1 MIKRILNLLKPEE
14 KKHGVKVTGSIFIVA
29 LLDFVGLASLLPVLY
44 YLLEGGESKMAALYF
59 SLLAVGVILFKS
71 LVSAILSRYQSK
83 YLLGIYKRLSFRLYS
98 NYYNNG
104 LLFIREK
111 GYSTLGHSVNF
122 MCYTFSERILSPL
135 MKMAGELLLVI
146 LVTVALL
153 VYDWRTMA
161 VLYLCFMPFMILY
174 VTIVRKKA
182 KQYGEQEF
190 KAKREQ
196 AKIVTD
202 TFRGYTEL
210 EINDAFPSL
219 QESFLNGADQV
230 SRNRINMETVQMFPR
245 FLSELAVIIGMIIMV
260 LIGGENARMLVGIF
274 AVSAFRLLPALRYLM
289 TGYTQIQNAIPSLEI
304 LEEGIVKSAH
314 LDVVPMGKKSNY
326 NVVSL
331 CNSLEIKNLKF
342 SYGDKTIDLGSHKID
357 KGEYVGFCGYS
368 GIGKTTLFNLILG
381 FLKPLEGEILI
392 DGVPLSPE
400 NRKNWLKN
408 IGYVPQ
414 DVFIFNGTI
423 AENIA
428 LGYKDIDIQKVNKVL
443 EMVSLADWTES
454 LPEGVQSTLGEGGGK
469 LSGGQKQRIGI
480 ARALYKGAS
489 VLFLDE
495 ATSALDNNTEREIN
509 DMLARLKDRVP
520 GLTVL
525 SIAHRESTLAYC
537 SRVINLEE
545 NGN

>member
-1 MIKRILNLLKPEE
+1 MIRRILDLLEPEE
-14 KKHGVKVTGSIFIVA
+14 KRKGVKVTGSIFIVA

-44 YLLEGGESKMAALYF
+44 YLLEGGESKIAALYF
-59 SLLAVGVILFKS
+59 SFLAVGVILFKS
-71 LVSAILSRYQSK
+71 IVSGLFSRYQSR

-98 NYYNNG
+98 NYYSNG

-135 MKMAGELLLVI
+135 MRMAGELLLVI
-146 LVTVALL
+146 LVTAALL
-153 VYDWRTMA
+153 IYDWRTMA
-161 VLYLCFMPFMILY
+161 VLYLCFVPFMLLY
-174 VTIVRKKA
+174 VTFVRKKV

-196 AKIVTD
+196 SKIVND

-210 EINDAFPSL
+210 EINDAFPAL
-219 QESFLNGADQV
+219 QESFLNGVDEV

-245 FLSELAVIIGMIIMV
+245 FLSELAVIIGMVIMV
-260 LIGGENARMLVGIF
+260 LLGGENARMLVGIF
-274 AVSAFRLLPALRYLM
+274 AVSAFRLMPAFRYLLA
-289 TGYTQIQNAIPSLEI
+289 GYTQIQNALPSLEI
-304 LEEGIVKSAH
+304 IEEGVIK
-314 LDVVPMGKKSNY
+314 NN
-326 NVVSL
+326 NVNFYRVHNHDAIL
-331 CNSLEIKNLKF
+331 YNSLEIRCLKF
-342 SYGDKTIDLGSHKID
+342 SYGDKIIDLGSHKIK
-357 KGEYVGFCGYS
+357 KGEYIGFCGCS

-428 LGYKDIDIQKVNKVL
+428 LGYKDIDFQKVNKVL
-443 EMVSLADWTES
+443 EMVSLADWTDS

-489 VLFLDE
+489 VLLLDE
-495 ATSALDNNTEREIN
+495 ATSSLDNNTEREIN
-509 DMLARLKDRVP
+509 EMLQELKKEIPD
-520 GLTVL
+520 LTIL
-525 SIAHRESTLAYC
+525 SIAHRESTLTYC
-537 SRVINLEE
+537 NRIINLEE

>member
-14 KKHGVKVTGSIFIVA
+14 KKHGIKVTGSIFIVA

-59 SLLAVGVILFKS
+59 SLLAIGVILFKS

-135 MKMAGELLLVI
+135 MRMAGELLLVI

-161 VLYLCFMPFMILY
+161 VLYLCFIPFMLVY
-174 VTIVRKKA
+174 VTVVRKKV
-182 KQYGEQEF
+182 KQFGEQEF

-196 AKIVTD
+196 AKIVAD

-210 EINDAFPSL
+210 EINDAFPAF
-219 QESFLNGADQV
+219 QESFLNGVDEV
-230 SRNRINMETVQMFPR
+230 TRNRINMETIQMFPR
-245 FLSELAVIIGMIIMV
+245 FLSEFAVIIGMIIMV
-260 LIGGENARMLVGIF
+260 LLGGENARMLVGIF
-274 AVSAFRLLPALRYLM
+274 AVSAFRLLPALRYLLA
-289 TGYTQIQNAIPSLEI
+289 GYTQIQNALPSLEVI
-304 LEEGIVKSAH
+304 EEGVIKN
-314 LDVVPMGKKSNY
+314 DVTYVQS

-331 CNSLEIKNLKF
+331 YNSLEIRGLKF
-342 SYGDKTIDLGSHKID
+342 SYGDKTIELGSHKID
-357 KGEYVGFCGYS
+357 KGEYIGFCGYS
-368 GIGKTTLFNLILG
+368 GVGKTTLFNLILG
-381 FLKPLEGEILI
+381 FLKPQEGEILI
-392 DGVPLSPE
+392 DGTPLTPE
-400 NRKNWLKN
+400 NRKSWLKH

-414 DVFIFNGTI
+414 EVFIFNGSI

-428 LGYKDIDIQKVNKVL
+428 LGYKDIDEEKVNKVL
-443 EMVSLADWTES
+443 KMVSLGDWAAALEN
-454 LPEGVQSTLGEGGGK
+454 GIQSHLGEGGGK

-489 VLFLDE
+489 VLLLDE
-495 ATSALDNNTEREIN
+495 ATSSLDNNTEREIN
-509 DMLARLKDRVP
+509 EMLQELKKEIPD
-520 GLTVL
+520 LTIL
-525 SIAHRESTLAYC
+525 SIAHRESTLTYC
-537 SRVINLEE
+537 NRIINLEE

>member
-1 MIKRILNLLKPEE
+1 MIRRILDLLEPEE
-14 KKHGVKVTGSIFIVA
+14 KRKGVKVTGSIFIVA

-59 SLLAVGVILFKS
+59 SMLAIGVILFKS

-98 NYYNNG
+98 NYYSNG

-135 MKMAGELLLVI
+135 MRMAGELLLVI
-146 LVTVALL
+146 LVTAALL
-153 VYDWRTMA
+153 IYDWRTMA
-161 VLYLCFMPFMILY
+161 VLYLCFVPFMLLY
-174 VTIVRKKA
+174 VTFVRKKV

-196 AKIVTD
+196 SKIVND

-210 EINDAFPSL
+210 EINDAFPAL
-219 QESFLNGADQV
+219 QESFLNGVDEV

-245 FLSELAVIIGMIIMV
+245 FLSELAVIIGMVIMV
-260 LIGGENARMLVGIF
+260 LLGGENARMLVGIF
-274 AVSAFRLLPALRYLM
+274 AVSAFRLMPALRYLLA
-289 TGYTQIQNAIPSLEI
+289 GYTQIQNALPSLEI
-304 LEEGIVKSAH
+304 IEQGVIKNNNVNLQS
-314 LDVVPMGKKSNY
+314 

-331 CNSLEIKNLKF
+331 YNSLEIRSIKF
-342 SYGDKTIDLGSHKID
+342 SYGDKIIDLGSHKIE
-357 KGEYVGFCGYS
+357 KGEYIGFCGYS
-368 GIGKTTLFNLILG
+368 GVGKTTLFNLILG

-392 DGVPLSPE
+392 DGIPLTSE
-400 NRKNWLKN
+400 NRKSWLKQ

-414 DVFIFNGTI
+414 EVFIFNGTI

-428 LGYKDIDIQKVNKVL
+428 LGYKDVDFEKVNKVL
-443 EMVSLADWTES
+443 EMVSLLDWVAE
-454 LPEGVQSTLGEGGGK
+454 LPDGVKSSLGEGGGK

-489 VLFLDE
+489 VLLLDE
-495 ATSALDNNTEREIN
+495 ATSSLDNNTEREIN
-509 DMLARLKDRVP
+509 EMLQELKKEIPD
-520 GLTVL
+520 LTIL
-525 SIAHRESTLAYC
+525 SIAHRESTLTYC
-537 SRVINLEE
+537 NRIINLEE

>member
-14 KKHGVKVTGSIFIVA
+14 KKHGIKVTGSIFIVA

-59 SLLAVGVILFKS
+59 SLLAIGVILFKS

-135 MKMAGELLLVI
+135 MRMAGELLLVI
-146 LVTVALL
+146 LVTAALL
-153 VYDWRTMA
+153 IYDWRTMA
-161 VLYLCFMPFMILY
+161 VLYFCFIPFMLLY
-174 VTIVRKKA
+174 VTVVRKKV
-182 KQYGEQEF
+182 KQFGEQEF

-196 AKIVTD
+196 AKIVAD

-210 EINDAFPSL
+210 EINDAFPAL
-219 QESFLNGADQV
+219 QESFLNGVDEV
-230 SRNRINMETVQMFPR
+230 TRNRINMETIQMFPR
-245 FLSELAVIIGMIIMV
+245 FLSEFAVIIGMIIMV
-260 LIGGENARMLVGIF
+260 LLGGENARMLVGIF
-274 AVSAFRLLPALRYLM
+274 AVSAFRLLPALRYLLA
-289 TGYTQIQNAIPSLEI
+289 GYTQIQNALPSLLVI
-304 LEEGIVKSAH
+304 EEGVITN
-314 LDVVPMGKKSNY
+314 DVTNVQS

-331 CNSLEIKNLKF
+331 FNSLEISGLKF
-342 SYGDKTIDLGSHKID
+342 SYGDKTIELGSHKID
-357 KGEYVGFCGYS
+357 KGEYIGFCGYS
-368 GIGKTTLFNLILG
+368 GVGKTTLFNLILG
-381 FLKPLEGEILI
+381 FLKPQEGEILI
-392 DGVPLSPE
+392 DGTLLTTE
-400 NRKNWLKN
+400 NRKSWLKH

-414 DVFIFNGTI
+414 EVFIFNGSI

-428 LGYKDIDIQKVNKVL
+428 LGYKDIDEEKVNKVL
-443 EMVSLADWTES
+443 EMVSLGDWAAALEN
-454 LPEGVQSTLGEGGGK
+454 GIQSHLGEGGGK

-489 VLFLDE
+489 VLLLDE
-495 ATSALDNNTEREIN
+495 ATSSLDNNTEREIN
-509 DMLARLKDRVP
+509 EMLQELKKEIPD
-520 GLTVL
+520 LTIL
-525 SIAHRESTLAYC
+525 SIAHRESTLTYC
-537 SRVINLEE
+537 NRIINLEE

>member
-14 KKHGVKVTGSIFIVA
+14 KKHGIKVTGSIFIVA

-59 SLLAVGVILFKS
+59 SLLAIGVILFKS

-135 MKMAGELLLVI
+135 MRMAGELLLVI
-146 LVTVALL
+146 LVTAALL
-153 VYDWRTMA
+153 IYDWRTMA
-161 VLYLCFMPFMILY
+161 VLYLCFIPFMLLY
-174 VTIVRKKA
+174 VTVVRKKV
-182 KQYGEQEF
+182 KQFGEQEF

-196 AKIVTD
+196 AKIVAD

-210 EINDAFPSL
+210 EINDAFPAL
-219 QESFLNGADQV
+219 KESFLNGVDEV
-230 SRNRINMETVQMFPR
+230 TRNRINMETIQMFPR
-245 FLSELAVIIGMIIMV
+245 FLSEFAVIIGMIIMV
-260 LIGGENARMLVGIF
+260 LLGGENARMLVGIF
-274 AVSAFRLLPALRYLM
+274 AVSAFRLLPALRYLLA
-289 TGYTQIQNAIPSLEI
+289 GYTQIQNALPSLEVI
-304 LEEGIVKSAH
+304 EEGVITN
-314 LDVVPMGKKSNY
+314 DVINVQS

-331 CNSLEIKNLKF
+331 YNSLEIRGLKF
-342 SYGDKTIDLGSHKID
+342 SYGDKTIELGSHKID
-357 KGEYVGFCGYS
+357 KGEYIGFCGYS
-368 GIGKTTLFNLILG
+368 GVGKTTLFNLILG
-381 FLKPLEGEILI
+381 FLKPQEGEILI
-392 DGVPLSPE
+392 DGTPLTPE
-400 NRKNWLKN
+400 NRKSWLKH

-414 DVFIFNGTI
+414 EVFIFNCSI

-428 LGYKDIDIQKVNKVL
+428 LGYKDIDEEKVNNVL
-443 EMVSLADWTES
+443 KMVSLGDWAAALEN
-454 LPEGVQSTLGEGGGK
+454 GIQSNLGECGGK

-489 VLFLDE
+489 VLLLDE
-495 ATSALDNNTEREIN
+495 ATSSLDNNTEREIN
-509 DMLARLKDRVP
+509 EMLQELKKEIPD
-520 GLTVL
+520 LTIL
-525 SIAHRESTLAYC
+525 SIAHRESTLTYC
-537 SRVINLEE
+537 NRIINLED

>member
-1 MIKRILNLLKPEE
+1 MIKRILNLLKPDE
-14 KKHGVKVTGSIFIVA
+14 KKHGIKVTGSIFIVA

-59 SLLAVGVILFKS
+59 SLIAIGVILFKS

-135 MKMAGELLLVI
+135 MRMAGELLLVF

-161 VLYLCFMPFMILY
+161 VLYLCFIPFMLLY
-174 VTIVRKKA
+174 VTVVRKKV
-182 KQYGEQEF
+182 KQFGEQEF

-196 AKIVTD
+196 AKIVAD

-210 EINDAFPSL
+210 EINDAFPAL
-219 QESFLNGADQV
+219 KESFLNGVDDV
-230 SRNRINMETVQMFPR
+230 TRNRINMETIQMFPR
-245 FLSELAVIIGMIIMV
+245 FLSEFAVIIGMIIMV
-260 LIGGENARMLVGIF
+260 LLGGENARMLVGIF
-274 AVSAFRLLPALRYLM
+274 AVSAFRLLPALRYLLA
-289 TGYTQIQNAIPSLEI
+289 GYTQIQNALPSLEVI
-304 LEEGIVKSAH
+304 EEGVITN
-314 LDVVPMGKKSNY
+314 DVINVQS

-331 CNSLEIKNLKF
+331 YNSLEIRGLKF
-342 SYGDKTIDLGSHKID
+342 SYGDKTIELGSHKID
-357 KGEYVGFCGYS
+357 KGEYIGFCGYS
-368 GIGKTTLFNLILG
+368 GVGKTTLFNLILG
-381 FLKPLEGEILI
+381 FLKPQEGEILI
-392 DGVPLSPE
+392 DGTPLTSE
-400 NRKNWLKN
+400 NRKSWLKQ

-414 DVFIFNGTI
+414 EVFIFNGSI

-428 LGYKDIDIQKVNKVL
+428 LGYKDIDEEKVNKVL
-443 EMVSLADWTES
+443 KMVSLGDWAAALEN
-454 LPEGVQSTLGEGGGK
+454 GIQSNLGEGGGK

-489 VLFLDE
+489 VLLLDE
-495 ATSALDNNTEREIN
+495 ATSSLDNNTEREIN
-509 DMLARLKDRVP
+509 EMLQELKKEIPD
-520 GLTVL
+520 LTIL
-525 SIAHRESTLAYC
+525 SIAHRESTLTYC
-537 SRVINLEE
+537 NRIINLEE

>member
-1 MIKRILNLLKPEE
+1 MIKRILNLLMPEE
-14 KKHGVKVTGSIFIVA
+14 KKHGIKVTGSIFIVA

-59 SLLAVGVILFKS
+59 SLLAIGVILFKS

-135 MKMAGELLLVI
+135 MRMAGELLLVI
-146 LVTVALL
+146 LVTAALL
-153 VYDWRTMA
+153 IYDWRTMA
-161 VLYLCFMPFMILY
+161 VLYLCFIPFMLLY
-174 VTIVRKKA
+174 VTVVRKKV
-182 KQYGEQEF
+182 KQFGEQEF

-196 AKIVTD
+196 AKIVAD

-210 EINDAFPSL
+210 EINDAFPAL
-219 QESFLNGADQV
+219 QKSFLNGVDEV
-230 SRNRINMETVQMFPR
+230 TRNRINMETIQMFPR
-245 FLSELAVIIGMIIMV
+245 FLSEFAVIIGMIIMV
-260 LIGGENARMLVGIF
+260 LLGGENARMLVGIF
-274 AVSAFRLLPALRYLM
+274 AVSAFRLLPALRYLLA
-289 TGYTQIQNAIPSLEI
+289 GYTQIQNALPSLEVI
-304 LEEGIVKSAH
+304 EEGVITN
-314 LDVVPMGKKSNY
+314 DVTNVQS

-331 CNSLEIKNLKF
+331 YNSLEIRGLKF
-342 SYGDKTIDLGSHKID
+342 SYGDKTIKLGSHKID
-357 KGEYVGFCGYS
+357 KGEYIGFCGYS
-368 GIGKTTLFNLILG
+368 GVGKTTLFNLILG
-381 FLKPLEGEILI
+381 FLKPQEGEILI
-392 DGVPLSPE
+392 DGTPLTPE
-400 NRKNWLKN
+400 NRKCWLKH

-414 DVFIFNGTI
+414 EVFIFNGSI

-428 LGYKDIDIQKVNKVL
+428 LGYKDIDEEKVNKVL
-443 EMVSLADWTES
+443 KMVSLGDWAATLEN
-454 LPEGVQSTLGEGGGK
+454 GIQSNLGEGGGK

-489 VLFLDE
+489 VLLLDE
-495 ATSALDNNTEREIN
+495 ATSSLDNNTEREIN
-509 DMLARLKDRVP
+509 EMLQELKKEIPD
-520 GLTVL
+520 LTIL
-525 SIAHRESTLAYC
+525 SIAHRESTLTYC
-537 SRVINLEE
+537 NRIINLEV

>member
-14 KKHGVKVTGSIFIVA
+14 KKHGIKVTGSIFIVA

-59 SLLAVGVILFKS
+59 SLLAIGVILFKS

-135 MKMAGELLLVI
+135 MRMAGELLLVI
-146 LVTVALL
+146 LVTAALL
-153 VYDWRTMA
+153 IYDWRTMA
-161 VLYLCFMPFMILY
+161 VLYLCFIPFMLLY
-174 VTIVRKKA
+174 VTVVRKKV
-182 KQYGEQEF
+182 KQFGEQEF

-196 AKIVTD
+196 AKIVAD

-210 EINDAFPSL
+210 EINDAFPAL
-219 QESFLNGADQV
+219 KESFLNGVDEV
-230 SRNRINMETVQMFPR
+230 TRNRINMETIQMFPR
-245 FLSELAVIIGMIIMV
+245 FLSEFAVIIGMIIMV
-260 LIGGENARMLVGIF
+260 LLGGENARMLVGIF
-274 AVSAFRLLPALRYLM
+274 AVSAFRLLPALRYLLA
-289 TGYTQIQNAIPSLEI
+289 GYTQIQNALPSLEVI
-304 LEEGIVKSAH
+304 EEGVITN
-314 LDVVPMGKKSNY
+314 DVTNVQS

-331 CNSLEIKNLKF
+331 YNSLEIRGLKF
-342 SYGDKTIDLGSHKID
+342 SYGDKTIELGSHKID
-357 KGEYVGFCGYS
+357 KGEYIGFCGYS
-368 GIGKTTLFNLILG
+368 GVGKTTLFNLILG
-381 FLKPLEGEILI
+381 FLKPQEGEILI
-392 DGVPLSPE
+392 DGTPLTPE
-400 NRKNWLKN
+400 NRKSWLKH

-414 DVFIFNGTI
+414 EVFIFNGSI

-428 LGYKDIDIQKVNKVL
+428 LGYKDIDEEKVNKVL
-443 EMVSLADWTES
+443 KMVSLGDWAAALENGIQTN
-454 LPEGVQSTLGEGGGK
+454 LGEGGGK

-489 VLFLDE
+489 VLLLDE
-495 ATSALDNNTEREIN
+495 ATSSLDNNTEREIN
-509 DMLARLKDRVP
+509 EMLQELKKEIPD
-520 GLTVL
+520 LTIL
-525 SIAHRESTLAYC
+525 SIAHRESTLTYC
-537 SRVINLEE
+537 NRIINLEE

>member
-14 KKHGVKVTGSIFIVA
+14 KKHGIKVTGSIFIVA

-59 SLLAVGVILFKS
+59 SLLAIGVILFKS
-71 LVSAILSRYQSK
+71 LVSAILSRYQSR

-135 MKMAGELLLVI
+135 MRMAGELLLVI
-146 LVTVALL
+146 LVTAALL
-153 VYDWRTMA
+153 IYDWRTMA
-161 VLYLCFMPFMILY
+161 VLYLCFIPFMLLY
-174 VTIVRKKA
+174 VTVVRKKV
-182 KQYGEQEF
+182 KQFGEQEF

-196 AKIVTD
+196 AKIVAD

-210 EINDAFPSL
+210 EINDAFPAL
-219 QESFLNGADQV
+219 QKSFLNGVDEV
-230 SRNRINMETVQMFPR
+230 TRNRINMETIQMFPR
-245 FLSELAVIIGMIIMV
+245 FLSEFAVIIGMIIMV
-260 LIGGENARMLVGIF
+260 LLGGENARMLVGIF
-274 AVSAFRLLPALRYLM
+274 AVSAFRLLPALRYLLA
-289 TGYTQIQNAIPSLEI
+289 GYTQIQNALPSLEVI
-304 LEEGIVKSAH
+304 EEGVITN
-314 LDVVPMGKKSNY
+314 DVTNVQS

-331 CNSLEIKNLKF
+331 YNSLEIRGLKF
-342 SYGDKTIDLGSHKID
+342 SYGDKTIELGSHKID
-357 KGEYVGFCGYS
+357 KGEYIGFCGYS
-368 GIGKTTLFNLILG
+368 GVGKTTLFNLILG
-381 FLKPLEGEILI
+381 FLKPQEGEILI
-392 DGVPLSPE
+392 DGTPLTPE
-400 NRKNWLKN
+400 NRKSWLKH

-414 DVFIFNGTI
+414 EVFIFNGSI

-428 LGYKDIDIQKVNKVL
+428 LGYKDIDEEIVNKVL
-443 EMVSLADWTES
+443 KMVSLGDWAAALEN
-454 LPEGVQSTLGEGGGK
+454 GIQSNLGEGGGK

-489 VLFLDE
+489 LLLLDE
-495 ATSALDNNTEREIN
+495 ATSSLDNNTEREIN
-509 DMLARLKDRVP
+509 DMLLGLKDEIP
-520 GLTVL
+520 GLTIL

-537 SRVINLEE
+537 NRIINLEDNVE
-545 NGN
+545 

>member
-1 MIKRILNLLKPEE
+1 MIRRILDLLEPEE
-14 KKHGVKVTGSIFIVA
+14 KRKGVKVTGSIFMVA

-44 YLLEGGESKMAALYF
+44 YMLEGGESKIAALYF
-59 SLLAVGVILFKS
+59 SFLAVGVILFKS
-71 LVSAILSRYQSK
+71 IVSGLFSRYQSR

-135 MKMAGELLLVI
+135 MRMAGELLLVI
-146 LVTVALL
+146 LVTAALL
-153 VYDWRTMA
+153 IYDWRTMA
-161 VLYLCFMPFMILY
+161 VLYLCFIPFMLLY
-174 VTIVRKKA
+174 VTVVKKKV
-182 KQYGEQEF
+182 KQFGEQEF

-196 AKIVTD
+196 AKIVAD

-210 EINDAFPSL
+210 EINDAFPAL
-219 QESFLNGADQV
+219 QESFLNGVDEV

-245 FLSELAVIIGMIIMV
+245 FLSELAVIIGMVIMV
-260 LIGGENARMLVGIF
+260 LLGGENARMLVGIF
-274 AVSAFRLLPALRYLM
+274 AVSAFRLMPALRYLLA
-289 TGYTQIQNAIPSLEI
+289 GYTQIQNALPSLEI
-304 LEEGIVKSAH
+304 IEEGVIKNNNV
-314 LDVVPMGKKSNY
+314 NFY
-326 NVVSL
+326 NHDAIL
-331 CNSLEIKNLKF
+331 YNSLEIRCLKF
-342 SYGDKTIDLGSHKID
+342 SYGDKIIDLGSHKIE
-357 KGEYVGFCGYS
+357 KGEYIGFCGYS

-392 DGVPLSPE
+392 DGIPLTSE
-400 NRKNWLKN
+400 NRKSWLKQ

-414 DVFIFNGTI
+414 EVFIFNGTI

-428 LGYKDIDIQKVNKVL
+428 LGYKDIDFEKVNKVL
-443 EMVSLADWTES
+443 EMVSLSDWVAE
-454 LPEGVQSTLGEGGGK
+454 LPDGVKSSLGEGGGK

-509 DMLARLKDRVP
+509 DMLARLKDQVP

-545 NGN
+545 NEN

>member
-1 MIKRILNLLKPEE
+1 MVKKILSLLDPAERKQ
-14 KKHGVKVTGSIFIVA
+14 GIKVTGSIFIVA

-59 SLLAVGVILFKS
+59 SLLAIGVILFKS

-135 MKMAGELLLVI
+135 MRMAGELLLVI

-161 VLYLCFMPFMILY
+161 VLYLCFIPFMLLY
-174 VTIVRKKA
+174 VTVVRKKV
-182 KQYGEQEF
+182 KQFGEQEF

-196 AKIVTD
+196 AKIVAD

-210 EINDAFPSL
+210 EINDAFPAL
-219 QESFLNGADQV
+219 QESFLNGVDEV
-230 SRNRINMETVQMFPR
+230 TRNRINMETIQMFPR
-245 FLSELAVIIGMIIMV
+245 FLSEFAVIIGMIIMV
-260 LIGGENARMLVGIF
+260 LLGGENARMLVGIF
-274 AVSAFRLLPALRYLM
+274 AVSAFRLLPALRYLLA
-289 TGYTQIQNAIPSLEI
+289 GYTQIQNALPSLEVI
-304 LEEGIVKSAH
+304 EEGV
-314 LDVVPMGKKSNY
+314 MTNY
-326 NVVSL
+326 VTNVQSNVVSL
-331 CNSLEIKNLKF
+331 YNSLEIRGLKF
-342 SYGDKTIDLGSHKID
+342 SYGNKTIELGSHKID
-357 KGEYVGFCGYS
+357 KGEYIGFCGYS
-368 GIGKTTLFNLILG
+368 GVGKTTLFNLILG
-381 FLKPLEGEILI
+381 FLKPQEGEILI
-392 DGVPLSPE
+392 DGTPLTPE
-400 NRKNWLKN
+400 NRKSWLKH

-414 DVFIFNGTI
+414 EVFIFNGSI

-428 LGYKDIDIQKVNKVL
+428 LGYKDIDEEKVNKVL
-443 EMVSLADWTES
+443 KMVSLGDWADALEN
-454 LPEGVQSTLGEGGGK
+454 GIQSNLGEGGGK

-489 VLFLDE
+489 VLLLDE
-495 ATSALDNNTEREIN
+495 ATSSLDNNTEREIN
-509 DMLARLKDRVP
+509 EMLQELKKEIPD
-520 GLTVL
+520 LTIL
-525 SIAHRESTLAYC
+525 SIAHRESTLTYC
-537 SRVINLEE
+537 NRIINLEV

>member
-1 MIKRILNLLKPEE
+1 MIRRILDLLEPEE
-14 KKHGVKVTGSIFIVA
+14 KRKGVKVTGSIFIVA

-59 SLLAVGVILFKS
+59 SLLAIGVILFKS

-104 LLFIREK
+104 LLFIRKK

-135 MKMAGELLLVI
+135 MRMAGELLLVI

-161 VLYLCFMPFMILY
+161 VLYLCFIPFMLLY
-174 VTIVRKKA
+174 VTVVRKKV
-182 KQYGEQEF
+182 KQFGEQEF
-190 KAKREQ
+190 KVKREQ
-196 AKIVTD
+196 AKIVAD

-210 EINDAFPSL
+210 EINDAFPAL
-219 QESFLNGADQV
+219 QESFLNGVDEV
-230 SRNRINMETVQMFPR
+230 TRNRINMETIQMFPR
-245 FLSELAVIIGMIIMV
+245 FLSEFAVIIGMIIMV
-260 LIGGENARMLVGIF
+260 LLGGDNARMLVGIF
-274 AVSAFRLLPALRYLM
+274 AVSAFRLMPALRYLLA
-289 TGYTQIQNAIPSLEI
+289 GYTQIQNALPSLEI
-304 LEEGIVKSAH
+304 IEQGVIKNNNVNLQS
-314 LDVVPMGKKSNY
+314 

-331 CNSLEIKNLKF
+331 YNSLEIRSLKF
-342 SYGDKTIDLGSHKID
+342 SYGDKIIDLGSHKIE
-357 KGEYVGFCGYS
+357 KGEYIGFCGYS
-368 GIGKTTLFNLILG
+368 GVGKTTLFNLILG

-392 DGVPLSPE
+392 DGIPLTSE
-400 NRKNWLKN
+400 NRKSWLKH

-414 DVFIFNGTI
+414 EVFIFNGSL
-423 AENIA
+423 AENVA
-428 LGYKDIDIQKVNKVL
+428 LGYKDIDGDKVMQVL
-443 EMVSLADWTES
+443 QMVSLGNWVSGLENGIYS
-454 LPEGVQSTLGEGGGK
+454 SLGEGGGK

-489 VLFLDE
+489 LLLLDE
-495 ATSALDNNTEREIN
+495 ATSSLDNNTEREIN
-509 DMLARLKDRVP
+509 DMLLGLKEEIP
-520 GLTVL
+520 GLTIL

-537 SRVINLEE
+537 NRIINLEE
-545 NGN
+545 NENR

>member
-1 MIKRILNLLKPEE
+1 MIKRIFDLLEPSE
-14 KKHGVKVTGSIFIVA
+14 KREGVKVTLSIFVFA

-44 YLLEGGESKMAALYF
+44 YLLEGGENKKAALYF
-59 SLLAVGVILFKS
+59 ALLAIGVILFKS
-71 LVSAILSRYQSK
+71 LVTAVLARYQSR
-83 YLLGIYKRLSFRLYS
+83 YLFGIYKRLSFRLYS

-135 MKMAGELLLVI
+135 MRMAGELLLVI

-153 VYDWRTMA
+153 IYDWRTMA
-161 VLYLCFMPFMILY
+161 VLYLCFIPFMLLY
-174 VTIVRKKA
+174 VTVVRKKV

-210 EINDAFPSL
+210 EINDAFPAL
-219 QESFLNGADQV
+219 KESFLNGVDEV
-230 SRNRINMETVQMFPR
+230 TRNRINMETIQMFPR
-245 FLSELAVIIGMIIMV
+245 FLSEFSVIIGMIIMV
-260 LIGGENARMLVGIF
+260 LLGGDNARMLVGIF
-274 AVSAFRLLPALRYLM
+274 AVSAFRLLPALRGLL
-289 TGYTQIQNAIPSLEI
+289 TGFTQVQNALPSLEI
-304 LEEGIVKSAH
+304 LEEGVEKSAPN
-314 LDVVPMGKKSNY
+314 DVVPMGSAPND
-326 NVVSL
+326 VVLMST
-331 CNSLEIKNLKF
+331 SIEIKDVKF
-342 SYGDKTIDLGSHKID
+342 SYGDSVLDFGNIRID
-357 KGEYVGFCGYS
+357 KGEYIGFCGYS
-368 GIGKTTLFNLILG
+368 GVGKTTLFNLILG
-381 FLKPLEGEILI
+381 FLKPQEGEILI
-392 DGVPLSPE
+392 DGTPLTTE
-400 NRKNWLKN
+400 NRKSWLKD

-414 DVFIFNGTI
+414 DVFIFNGSI

-428 LGYKDIDIQKVNKVL
+428 LGYKNIDEDKVNKVL
-443 EMVSLADWTES
+443 KMVSLGDWVAS
-454 LPEGVQSTLGEGGGK
+454 LENGIQSHLGEGGGK

-489 VLFLDE
+489 VLLLDE
-495 ATSALDNNTEREIN
+495 ATSSMDNNTEREIN
-509 DMLARLKDRVP
+509 EMLQVLKKEISD
-520 GLTVL
+520 LTIL

-537 SRVINLEE
+537 NRIINLEE

>member
-14 KKHGVKVTGSIFIVA
+14 KKHGIKVTGSIFIVA

-59 SLLAVGVILFKS
+59 SLLAIGVILFKS

-135 MKMAGELLLVI
+135 MRMAGELLLVI
-146 LVTVALL
+146 LVTAALL
-153 VYDWRTMA
+153 IYDWRTMA
-161 VLYLCFMPFMILY
+161 VLYLCFIPFMLLY
-174 VTIVRKKA
+174 VTVVRKKV
-182 KQYGEQEF
+182 KQFGEQEF

-196 AKIVTD
+196 AKIVAD

-210 EINDAFPSL
+210 EINDAFPAL
-219 QESFLNGADQV
+219 KESFLNGVDEV
-230 SRNRINMETVQMFPR
+230 TRNRINMETIQMFPR
-245 FLSELAVIIGMIIMV
+245 FLSEFAVIIGMIIMV
-260 LIGGENARMLVGIF
+260 LLGGENARMLVGIF
-274 AVSAFRLLPALRYLM
+274 AVSAFRLLPALRYLLA
-289 TGYTQIQNAIPSLEI
+289 GYTQIQNALPSLEVI
-304 LEEGIVKSAH
+304 EEGVITN
-314 LDVVPMGKKSNY
+314 DVT
-326 NVVSL
+326 NVQSHVISL
-331 CNSLEIKNLKF
+331 YNSLEIRGLKF
-342 SYGDKTIDLGSHKID
+342 SYGDKTIELGSHKID
-357 KGEYVGFCGYS
+357 KGEYIGFCGYS
-368 GIGKTTLFNLILG
+368 GVGKTTLFNLILG
-381 FLKPLEGEILI
+381 FLKPQEGEVLI
-392 DGVPLSPE
+392 DGTPLTPE
-400 NRKNWLKN
+400 NRKSWLKH

-414 DVFIFNGTI
+414 EVFIFNGSI

-428 LGYKDIDIQKVNKVL
+428 LGYKDIDEEKVNKVL
-443 EMVSLADWTES
+443 KMVSLGDWAAALEN
-454 LPEGVQSTLGEGGGK
+454 GIQSNLGEGGGK

-489 VLFLDE
+489 VLLLDE
-495 ATSALDNNTEREIN
+495 ATSSLDNNTEREIN
-509 DMLARLKDRVP
+509 EMLQELKKEIPD
-520 GLTVL
+520 LTIL
-525 SIAHRESTLAYC
+525 SIAHRESTLTYC
-537 SRVINLEE
+537 NRIINLEE

>member
-14 KKHGVKVTGSIFIVA
+14 KKHGIKVTGSIFIVA

-59 SLLAVGVILFKS
+59 SLLAIGVILFKS

-83 YLLGIYKRLSFRLYS
+83 YLFEIYKRLSFRLYS

-135 MKMAGELLLVI
+135 MRMAGELLLVI

-161 VLYLCFMPFMILY
+161 VLYLCFIPFMLLY
-174 VTIVRKKA
+174 VTVVRKKV
-182 KQYGEQEF
+182 KLFGEQEF

-196 AKIVTD
+196 AKIVAD

-210 EINDAFPSL
+210 EINDAFPAL
-219 QESFLNGADQV
+219 QESFLNGVDEV
-230 SRNRINMETVQMFPR
+230 TRNRINMETIQMFPR
-245 FLSELAVIIGMIIMV
+245 FLSEFAVIIGMIIMV
-260 LIGGENARMLVGIF
+260 LLGGENARMLVGIF
-274 AVSAFRLLPALRYLM
+274 AVSAFRLLPALRYLLA
-289 TGYTQIQNAIPSLEI
+289 GYTQIQNALPSLEVI
-304 LEEGIVKSAH
+304 EEGVITN
-314 LDVVPMGKKSNY
+314 DVTNVQS

-331 CNSLEIKNLKF
+331 YNSLEIRGLKF
-342 SYGDKTIDLGSHKID
+342 SYGDNTIELGSHKID
-357 KGEYVGFCGYS
+357 KGEYIGFCGYS
-368 GIGKTTLFNLILG
+368 GVGKTTLFNLILG
-381 FLKPLEGEILI
+381 FLKPQEGEILI
-392 DGVPLSPE
+392 DGTPLTPE
-400 NRKNWLKN
+400 NRKSWLKH

-414 DVFIFNGTI
+414 EVFIFNGSI

-428 LGYKDIDIQKVNKVL
+428 LGYKDIDEEKVNKVL
-443 EMVSLADWTES
+443 KMVSLGDWAAALEN
-454 LPEGVQSTLGEGGGK
+454 GIQSHLGEGGGK

-489 VLFLDE
+489 VLLLDE
-495 ATSALDNNTEREIN
+495 ATSSLDNNTEREIN
-509 DMLARLKDRVP
+509 DMLQELKKEIPD
-520 GLTVL
+520 LTIL
-525 SIAHRESTLAYC
+525 SIAHRESPLTYC
-537 SRVINLEE
+537 NRIINLEE

>member
-14 KKHGVKVTGSIFIVA
+14 KKHGIKVTGSIFIVS

-59 SLLAVGVILFKS
+59 SLLAIGVILFKS

-98 NYYNNG
+98 NYFNNG

-135 MKMAGELLLVI
+135 MRMAGELLLVF

-161 VLYLCFMPFMILY
+161 VLYLCFIPFMLLY
-174 VTIVRKKA
+174 VTVVRKKV
-182 KQYGEQEF
+182 KQFGEQEF

-196 AKIVTD
+196 AKIVAD

-210 EINDAFPSL
+210 EINDAFPAL
-219 QESFLNGADQV
+219 KESFLNGVDEV
-230 SRNRINMETVQMFPR
+230 TRNRINMETIQMFPR
-245 FLSELAVIIGMIIMV
+245 FLSEFAVIIGMIIMV
-260 LIGGENARMLVGIF
+260 LLGGVNARMLVGIF
-274 AVSAFRLLPALRYLM
+274 AVSAFRLLPALRYLLA
-289 TGYTQIQNAIPSLEI
+289 GYTQIQNALPSLEVI
-304 LEEGIVKSAH
+304 EEGVITN
-314 LDVVPMGKKSNY
+314 DVTNVQS

-331 CNSLEIKNLKF
+331 YNSLEIRGLKF
-342 SYGDKTIDLGSHKID
+342 SYGAKTIELGSHKID
-357 KGEYVGFCGYS
+357 KGEYIGFCGYS
-368 GIGKTTLFNLILG
+368 GVGKTTLFNLILG
-381 FLKPLEGEILI
+381 FLKPQEGEILI
-392 DGVPLSPE
+392 DGTPLTPE
-400 NRKNWLKN
+400 NRKSWLKH

-414 DVFIFNGTI
+414 EVFIFNGSI

-428 LGYKDIDIQKVNKVL
+428 LGYKDIDEEKVNKVL
-443 EMVSLADWTES
+443 KMVSLRDWADALEN
-454 LPEGVQSTLGEGGGK
+454 GIQSHLGEGGGK

-489 VLFLDE
+489 VLLLDE
-495 ATSALDNNTEREIN
+495 ATSSLDNNTEREIN
-509 DMLARLKDRVP
+509 EMLQELKKEIPD
-520 GLTVL
+520 LTIL
-525 SIAHRESTLAYC
+525 SIAHRESTLTYC
-537 SRVINLEE
+537 NRIINLEE

>member
-14 KKHGVKVTGSIFIVA
+14 KKHGIKVTGSIFIVA

-59 SLLAVGVILFKS
+59 SLLAIGVILFKS

-135 MKMAGELLLVI
+135 MRMAGELLLVI
-146 LVTVALL
+146 LVTAALL
-153 VYDWRTMA
+153 IYDWRTMA
-161 VLYLCFMPFMILY
+161 VLYLCFIPFMLLY
-174 VTIVRKKA
+174 VTVVRKKV
-182 KQYGEQEF
+182 KQFGEQEF

-196 AKIVTD
+196 AKIVAD

-210 EINDAFPSL
+210 EINDAFPAL
-219 QESFLNGADQV
+219 QKSFLNGVDEIT
-230 SRNRINMETVQMFPR
+230 RNRINMETIQMFPR
-245 FLSELAVIIGMIIMV
+245 FLSEFAVIIGMIIMV
-260 LIGGENARMLVGIF
+260 LLGGENARMLVGIF
-274 AVSAFRLLPALRYLM
+274 AVSAFRLLPALRYLLA
-289 TGYTQIQNAIPSLEI
+289 GYTQIQNALPSLEVI
-304 LEEGIVKSAH
+304 EEGVITN
-314 LDVVPMGKKSNY
+314 DVTNVQS

-331 CNSLEIKNLKF
+331 YNSLEIRGLKF
-342 SYGDKTIDLGSHKID
+342 SYGDKTIELGSHKID
-357 KGEYVGFCGYS
+357 KGEYIGFCGYS
-368 GIGKTTLFNLILG
+368 GVGKTTLFNLILG
-381 FLKPLEGEILI
+381 FLKPQEGEILI
-392 DGVPLSPE
+392 DGTPLTPE
-400 NRKNWLKN
+400 NRKSWLKH

-414 DVFIFNGTI
+414 EVFIFNGSI

-428 LGYKDIDIQKVNKVL
+428 LGYKDIDEEKVNKVL
-443 EMVSLADWTES
+443 KMVSLGDWADALEN
-454 LPEGVQSTLGEGGGK
+454 GIQSNLGEGGGK

-489 VLFLDE
+489 VLLLDE
-495 ATSALDNNTEREIN
+495 ATSSLDNNTEREIN
-509 DMLARLKDRVP
+509 EMLQELKKEIPD
-520 GLTVL
+520 LTIL
-525 SIAHRESTLAYC
+525 SIAHRESTLTYC
-537 SRVINLEE
+537 NRIINLEE